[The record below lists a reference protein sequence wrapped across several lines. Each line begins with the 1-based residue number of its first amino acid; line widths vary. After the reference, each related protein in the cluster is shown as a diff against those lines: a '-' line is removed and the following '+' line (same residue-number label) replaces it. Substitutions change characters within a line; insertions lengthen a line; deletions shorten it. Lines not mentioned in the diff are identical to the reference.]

1 MCFMK
6 VLRRKYS
13 ASSSSSSSNDVHDDQ
28 RERSAREKRERETT
42 REKEANVKQNYADHV
57 VTFKNVNTIE
67 TKRGSLRALKVSHE
81 LPSLIGQPPLLGLL
95 PVLRDQNL
103 RRLHQLFILRV
114 FFLRVRVRF
123 RRHRRHLY
131 RRARFGLFLR
141 LWRSRFLRDF
151 RPRFFFLFVLC
162 VVVLGVWNWHAT
174 ICRQYYS
181 RLLLLL
187 LLIAHVLVLRARV
200 LKKRVGS
207 AQFLWF
213 LLLSLQRGEIL
224 RFNYMHHRSRK
235 PQYHPR
241 GQGQKEGR

>member
-1 MCFMK
+1 MK

-28 RERSAREKRERETT
+28 RERNAREKRERETT
-42 REKEANVKQNYADHV
+42 REKEANVKQNYADHHV
-57 VTFKNVNTIE
+57 ITFKNVNTIE

-103 RRLHQLFILRV
+103 RRLHQLLILRV

-123 RRHRRHLY
+123 RRRHRRRLY
-131 RRARFGLFLR
+131 RRAARFGLFLR

-162 VVVLGVWNWHAT
+162 VVVVVLGVWNWHAT

-187 LLIAHVLVLRARV
+187 LLIAHGLVLRARV

-213 LLLSLQRGEIL
+213 LVRTFFPFKEA
-224 RFNYMHHRSRK
+224 RFCDLIICTIEAAISRK
-235 PQYHPR
+235 R
-241 GQGQKEGR
+241 RV

>member
-1 MCFMK
+1 MK

-28 RERSAREKRERETT
+28 RERETEREKRERETT
-42 REKEANVKQNYADHV
+42 REKEANVKQNYADHHV
-57 VTFKNVNTIE
+57 ITFKNVNTIE
-67 TKRGSLRALKVSHE
+67 TKRISPRALKVSHE

-103 RRLHQLFILRV
+103 RRLHQLLILRV

-123 RRHRRHLY
+123 RLY
-131 RRARFGLFLR
+131 RRAARFGLFLR

-162 VVVLGVWNWHAT
+162 VVVVLGVWNWHAT

-187 LLIAHVLVLRARV
+187 LLIAHGLVLRARV

-213 LLLSLQRGEIL
+213 LVRTFFPFKEA
-224 RFNYMHHRSRK
+224 RFCDLIICTIAK
-235 PQYHPR
+235 PQFHAR
-241 GQGQKEGR
+241 KRRV